1 MHKLQLGVI
10 YGSRSSEHEVSVISA
25 LQLMNACVAHGGAG
39 WDHSGLVQALE
50 IAANHKIAGN

>member
-1 MHKLQLGVI
+1 
-10 YGSRSSEHEVSVISA
+10 
-25 LQLMNACVAHGGAG
+25 MNACAAHGGAG